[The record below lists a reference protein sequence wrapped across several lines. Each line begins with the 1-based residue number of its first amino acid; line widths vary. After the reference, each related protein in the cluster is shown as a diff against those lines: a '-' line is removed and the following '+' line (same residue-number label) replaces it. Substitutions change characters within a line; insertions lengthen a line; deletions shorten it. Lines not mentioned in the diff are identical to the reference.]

1 MDPPGVM
8 RPSFFGKMRP
18 SDSTIRIRRDVSQND
33 HLGLLGNGSE
43 GFP

>member
-1 MDPPGVM
+1 MDPPGGM
-8 RPSFFGKMRP
+8 CPSFSGKMHP
-18 SDSTIRIRRDVSQND
+18 SDSTVGIGRDVSQND